1 MPARD
6 MCAYGRALLDV
17 LFTKEEQAKSTVLR
31 SKKSDKPP
39 LAPERVQ
46 ILFGKNSLKLN
57 VFHHPTPPCRLHKQA
72 ISKLQSQKLDANS
85 GAEVARR

>member
-17 LFTKEEQAKSTVLR
+17 LFTKEEQAISTVLR

-46 ILFGKNSLKLN
+46 ILFGKN
-57 VFHHPTPPCRLHKQA
+57 
-72 ISKLQSQKLDANS
+72 
-85 GAEVARR
+85 